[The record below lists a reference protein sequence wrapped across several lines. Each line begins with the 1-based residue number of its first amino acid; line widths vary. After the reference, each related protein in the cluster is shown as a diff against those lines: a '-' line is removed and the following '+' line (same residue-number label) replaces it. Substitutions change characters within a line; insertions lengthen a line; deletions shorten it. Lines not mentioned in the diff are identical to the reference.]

1 MKRADEVGQDFD
13 EYARSWA
20 QQGYGLETGYSGS
33 GVEREENSDA
43 VQLPGDEWG
52 DRTALTSQYKAL
64 IDRLGL
70 PSPTSVVEIGAGGG
84 RSTVA
89 LLDALGSDA
98 GEYHVVDV
106 AAAFVDTLRERVS
119 RDLDIHIVSDVDV
132 SFLADSS
139 IDLVLAQSSWSA
151 HRPSSRVPVPA
162 RPAAGTAPGRARRGE
177 RAVPARGSRRLDVEP
192 VPPQGAP
199 DRPGQL
205 RGVPR
210 VHLRRGDRRNAGAAG
225 SPTWSSSRTPSS
237 PARGALVGKAHRK
250 SIGPSGIATT
260 RTSPGGSPT
269 GRSPGVRLPVPA
281 VAPAQP
287 TGLTRIRN
295 GVARRARKLL
305 PHRT

>member
-139 IDLVLAQSSWSA
+139 IDLVLAQSSWS
-151 HRPSSRVPVPA
+151 HINLYDQYRY
-162 RPAAGTAPGRARRGE
+162 
-177 RAVPARGSRRLDVEP
+177 
-192 VPPQGAP
+192 
-199 DRPGQL
+199 L
-205 RGVPR
+205 RD
-210 VHLRRGDRRNAGAAG
+210 LRRVLR
-225 SPTWSSSRTPSS
+225 
-237 PARGALVGKAHRK
+237 
-250 SIGPSGIATT
+250 
-260 RTSPGGSPT
+260 
-269 GRSPGVRLPVPA
+269 
-281 VAPAQP
+281 
-287 TGLTRIRN
+287 
-295 GVARRARKLL
+295 RRAR
-305 PHRT
+305 PSW